1 MFVDVHPLGD
11 GSGKFQRVELGL
23 TGKFYPACH
32 REGQGQLAG
41 EFPGK
46 SQTVQGVQLSLNIPQ
61 VIPGVDVR
69 VRFFIVAVNLTT
81 KRSVSL
87 QRLFLGGQISFG
99 SLVAKPAQEFV
110 VDEAVL
116 DGEFG
121 GGILGDAAADG
132 VCLCQY
138 IRHPGLMQL
147 VGAQK
152 PRHASADNE
161 YIGLDIPVQAVKVVQ
176 LCGLFP

>member
-1 MFVDVHPLGD
+1 MAAQGAVSAQRFLLGCQIPTGTLHTKPGD
-11 GSGKFQRVELGL
+11 EL
-23 TGKFYPACH
+23 
-32 REGQGQLAG
+32 
-41 EFPGK
+41 
-46 SQTVQGVQLSLNIPQ
+46 
-61 VIPGVDVR
+61 
-69 VRFFIVAVNLTT
+69 
-81 KRSVSL
+81 
-87 QRLFLGGQISFG
+87 
-99 SLVAKPAQEFV
+99 V
-110 VDEAVL
+110 VDEPVL